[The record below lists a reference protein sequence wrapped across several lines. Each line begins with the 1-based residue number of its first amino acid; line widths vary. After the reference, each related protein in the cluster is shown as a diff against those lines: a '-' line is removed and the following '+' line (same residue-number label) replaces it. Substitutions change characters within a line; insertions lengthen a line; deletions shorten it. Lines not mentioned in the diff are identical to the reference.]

1 MKKLTTAMATAIAAT
16 IALAPSAQADEGMT
30 LADILLS
37 DGDRFDTNQND
48 FDIVTEAVIAT
59 GLGDAAGS
67 LELTAFLPTDKAF
80 RILVEDLYGV
90 SIMDEA
96 ALFDAI
102 VAALGVDTVRNVLF
116 YHLVAGTVMAAD
128 VVAAGD
134 GAMVPTLLPGA
145 SLEIDFKGK
154 GQIRLIDAATSLRDP
169 IIRATDIVASNGV
182 AHVIDR
188 VLVPLP
194 I

>member
-1 MKKLTTAMATAIAAT
+1 MIKKFITSLAVTGMLSLAA
-16 IALAPSAQADEGMT
+16 ASAQADT

-37 DGDRFDTNQND
+37 DGDMFDSNQND
-48 FDIVTEAVIAT
+48 FDIVTEAVLAT
-59 GLGDAAGS
+59 GLGEAAAT

-80 RILVEDLYGV
+80 RILVEDVYGL
-90 SIMDEA
+90 SIKDEA

-102 VAALGVDTVRNVLF
+102 VATLGVDTVRNILF

-134 GAMVPTLLPGA
+134 GASVDTLLEGE
-145 SLEIDFKGK
+145 SLTLDFKGK
-154 GQIRLIDAATSLRDP
+154 AQIRLVDAAPDLRDP
-169 IIRATDIVASNGV
+169 IIRAVDIEASNGV

-188 VLVPLP
+188 VLLPPLP
-194 I
+194 MD